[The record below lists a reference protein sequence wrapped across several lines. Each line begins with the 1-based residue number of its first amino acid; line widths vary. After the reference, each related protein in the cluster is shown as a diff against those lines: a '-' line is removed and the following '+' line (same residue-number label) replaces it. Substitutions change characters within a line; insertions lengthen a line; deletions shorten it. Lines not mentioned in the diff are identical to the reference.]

1 MNVSPLVSTPG
12 KGTTLLERNRYEL
25 GLIVEE
31 LKARESR
38 ATDPNEQAEIKQML
52 DTWSQI
58 YRASGG
64 NPDKVKPASFG
75 NDLRMV
81 LAGQFPVLDPQ
92 RYDRYHNNL
101 AENRTWQTAACG
113 HDKEVLQRRE
123 QALEASLKS
132 QKLVDRMSSG
142 GLALAQLSWMAA
154 IPAYMAA
161 GPAGLV
167 GCAGMLFG
175 GLGLITAANSMQHK
189 PTTTLMA
196 MTPPADVPVLARWM
210 EKGPQLL
217 EEHLKR
223 QAEVYNTAFKLAE
236 KPESAAIAERQGHIQ
251 VGGVRLKTREPK
263 P

>member
-1 MNVSPLVSTPG
+1 MNISPLVSTPG

-31 LKARESR
+31 LKSREAR
-38 ATDPNEQAEIKQML
+38 ATDPKEQAEIKQML
-52 DTWSQI
+52 DTWSQV

-92 RYDRYHNNL
+92 RYDKYTNTL

-113 HDKEVLQRRE
+113 QDKEVLQRRE
-123 QALEASLKS
+123 KALEASLKS
-132 QKLVDRMSSG
+132 QKMVDRMSSG

-154 IPAYMAA
+154 IPAYMVA
-161 GPAGLV
+161 GSAGLV
-167 GCAGMLFG
+167 GCAGALFA

-189 PTTTLMA
+189 PLTTLMQ
-196 MTPPADVPVLARWM
+196 MTPPGDVNVLAHWM
-210 EKGPQLL
+210 EKGPQLV

-223 QAEVYNTAFKLAE
+223 QAEVYNSVFKLAE
-236 KPESAAIAERQGHIQ
+236 KPESVAIAERQGHIQ
-251 VGGVRLKTREPK
+251 VGGVRLKTREPRA
-263 P
+263 